1 MQCSDWFRHEVTVHL
16 TRTHLI
22 EEAIIVSAN
31 RQLEPDHPVF
41 RILRPHWRKTLALNG
56 SARSTLVPSVILKII
71 GFERDQALRF
81 IREEYRSFDFQNSY
95 VPKDLSRRG
104 FPPEELDTPKFH
116 NYAYARCINSMWN
129 KIRDYVHDIL
139 SLSYPGDVNDANEKV
154 KDDSSIQEW
163 CKEMRSPD
171 GADLREFP
179 RIETFEELV
188 DCVTMCIHIASPQHS
203 AVNYLQD
210 YYQDFVINKPS
221 CLFAEPPDSLDKLLA
236 YTEKDLVKAL
246 PINHTHEW
254 LLSSH
259 VPYLLSFKP
268 NPEDETLIACA
279 HTAWSIYNQREKPT
293 EKEKGKTA
301 ALLKF
306 YQALQATT
314 EEFERYA
321 KDKDDFDDIPYDVLE
336 SNTNAVS
343 ILI

>member
-22 EEAIIVSAN
+22 EEAIIVSVN
-31 RQLEPDHPVF
+31 RQLDPTHPVF
-41 RILRPHWRKTLALNG
+41 RILRPHWQKTLALNG
-56 SARSTLVPSVILKII
+56 SARGVLVPSVILKII
-71 GFERDQALRF
+71 GFEKEQALSF
-81 IREEYRSFDFQNSY
+81 IREEYRTFDFKNSY
-95 VPKDLSRRG
+95 VPEDLSRRG
-104 FPPEELDTPKFH
+104 FPPEKLDTPKFH

-129 KIRDYVHDIL
+129 KIRDYVQDIL
-139 SLSYPGDVNDANEKV
+139 SLSYSGDDADKQVENDA
-154 KDDSSIQEW
+154 SIQDW
-163 CKEMRSPD
+163 CKEMRCPD

-179 RIETFEELV
+179 KITTFKELV
-188 DCVTMCIHIASPQHS
+188 DCVTMCIHIASPQHT

-221 CLFAEPPDSLDKLLA
+221 CLFTEPPRSLDQLLK
-236 YTEKDLVKAL
+236 YTEKDLVEAL

-268 NPEDETLIACA
+268 NPQTETLIGGAF
-279 HTAWSIYNQREKPT
+279 TAWSIYDKKVDKSDMNQ
-293 EKEKGKTA
+293 GKTD

-306 YQALQATT
+306 YQALQATD
-314 EEFERYA
+314 EEFEKFAR
-321 KDKDDFDDIPYDVLE
+321 DKDDFDDIPYDVLE